1 MTDRVSRYPGIQA
14 HPELGARR
22 GGLGEKDFEELPP
35 MDLMDK
41 LASLAQRYEELNT
54 LLAQPGTL
62 EDMSLLQRYGREHA
76 ELEEVVNKYH
86 ELVENDKQIAE
97 AQEMYNGDEPEMR
110 DLAYEE
116 MERLKA
122 RKEQLLEEVKVS
134 LLPKDIM
141 DEKNAIVTIQ
151 GGAGGDEAALFAGEL
166 FRMYTRYAEGRRWKI
181 EILDINDTV
190 QGGIKDITFVVKGKG
205 AYNRMKYEGGTHRV
219 QRVPVTEANGRI
231 HTSTAKVIVLPE
243 ADDDIKIEI
252 KENDIRVDVYR
263 STGHG
268 GQSVNTTD
276 SAVRITH
283 LPTGLVVT
291 CQDEKSQLKNKL
303 KALTVLKARLWDLQ
317 EAQRQEELSKTR
329 RSQVQTGDRSEK
341 IRTYNFPQDR
351 VTDHRVGLTR
361 HNLPGVLN
369 GELDEFID
377 TLITVDQADKLQH
390 LFEEEVKVK

>member
-1 MTDRVSRYPGIQA
+1 
-14 HPELGARR
+14 
-22 GGLGEKDFEELPP
+22 
-35 MDLMDK
+35 MDLMDR

-54 LLAQPGTL
+54 LMAQPEVL
-62 EDMSLLQRYGREHA
+62 ADMSLLQRYGRERA
-76 ELEEVVNKYH
+76 ELEEVVQKYY
-86 ELVENDKQIAE
+86 ELAENDKQIAE
-97 AQEMYNGDEPEMR
+97 AQEMYEGDDPEIR
-110 DLAYEE
+110 DLAFEE
-116 MERLKA
+116 LERLKA
-122 RKEQLLEEVKVS
+122 RKEQLLQELKIA

-151 GGAGGDEAALFAGEL
+151 GGTGGEEAALFAAEL
-166 FRMYTRYAEGRRWKI
+166 FRMYSRYADNRHWKV
-181 EILDINDTV
+181 EILNSNETA
-190 QGGIKDITFVVKGKG
+190 QGGIKDITFLVRGKG
-205 AYNRMKYEGGTHRV
+205 AYRRLKYEGGTHRV

-243 ADDDIKIEI
+243 ADDDIAVEI
-252 KENDIRVDVYR
+252 KDSDIRVDVYR

-291 CQDEKSQLKNKL
+291 IQDEKSQLKNKA
-303 KALTVLKARLWDLQ
+303 KALSVLKSRLWDIE
-317 EAQRQEELSKTR
+317 EARRQEELSKER

-351 VTDHRVGLTR
+351 VTDHRIGLSR
-361 HNLPGVLN
+361 HNLQGVLN

-377 TLITVDQADKLQH
+377 NLITVDQANKLQH
-390 LFEEEVKVK
+390 LFETEEAKV

>member
-1 MTDRVSRYPGIQA
+1 
-14 HPELGARR
+14 
-22 GGLGEKDFEELPP
+22 

-41 LASLAQRYEELNT
+41 LASLAQRYEELNN
-54 LLAQPGTL
+54 LMAQPEVL
-62 EDMSLLQRYGREHA
+62 EDIPLLQRYGREHS
-76 ELEEVVNKYH
+76 ELEDVVQQYH
-86 ELVENDKQIAE
+86 QLVDTERQLAE
-97 AQEMYNGDEPEMR
+97 AREMYEGDEPEMR
-110 DLAYEE
+110 ELAFEE

-122 RKEQLLEEVKVS
+122 QKEHILEAIKIA
-134 LLPKDIM
+134 LLPKDSM

-151 GGAGGDEAALFAGEL
+151 AGAGGDEAALFAGEL
-166 FRMYTRYAEGRRWKI
+166 FRMYSRYADNRRWKI
-181 EILDINDTV
+181 AILDINETA
-190 QGGIKDITFVVKGKG
+190 QGGIKDITFVVTGKN
-205 AYNRMKYEGGTHRV
+205 AYGRLKYEGGTHRV
-219 QRVPVTEANGRI
+219 QRVPVTEASGRI

-243 ADDDIKIEI
+243 VDEDIDIDIKDT
-252 KENDIRVDVYR
+252 DIRVDVYR

-291 CQDEKSQLKNKL
+291 IQDEKSQLKNKL
-303 KALTVLKARLWDLQ
+303 KALSVLKSRLWDLE
-317 EAQRQEELSKTR
+317 EARRQEELSKSR

-351 VTDHRVGLTR
+351 VTDHRIGLTR

-377 TLITVDQADKLQH
+377 NLITVDQADKLQH
-390 LFEEEVKVK
+390 LFETEVAV

>member
-1 MTDRVSRYPGIQA
+1 
-14 HPELGARR
+14 
-22 GGLGEKDFEELPP
+22 

-54 LLAQPGTL
+54 LMAQRETL
-62 EDMSLLQRYGREHA
+62 DDIALLQRYGREHA

-86 ELVENDKQIAE
+86 MLVENDKQIAE

-110 DLAYEE
+110 ELAFEE
-116 MERLKA
+116 IERLKA
-122 RKEQLLEEVKVS
+122 AKEQLLEEVKVT
-134 LLPKDIM
+134 LLPKNII

-151 GGAGGDEAALFAGEL
+151 AGAGGDEAALFAGEL
-166 FRMYTRYAEGRRWKI
+166 LRMYSRYAEGRRWKV
-181 EILDINDTV
+181 EILDINETG

-205 AYNRMKYEGGTHRV
+205 AYNRLKYEGGTHRV

-243 ADDDIKIEI
+243 ADDDINIDI

-303 KALTVLKARLWDLQ
+303 KALTVLKARLWDLEEARRQ
-317 EAQRQEELSKTR
+317 EALSKTR
-329 RSQVQTGDRSEK
+329 RSQVQMGDRSEK

-351 VTDHRVGLTR
+351 VTDHRIGLSR

-377 TLITVDQADKLQH
+377 SLITVDQADKLQH

>member
-1 MTDRVSRYPGIQA
+1 
-14 HPELGARR
+14 
-22 GGLGEKDFEELPP
+22 

-54 LLAQPGTL
+54 LLAQPEVL
-62 EDMSLLQRYGREHA
+62 EDMPLLQRYGREHA
-76 ELEEVVNKYH
+76 ELEEVVGMYH
-86 ELVENDKQIAE
+86 KLVDNDQQIAE
-97 AQEMYNGDEPEMR
+97 TQEMYDSEPAMR
-110 DLAYEE
+110 ELALEE
-116 MERLKA
+116 IDHLKQNKD
-122 RKEQLLEEVKVS
+122 RLLEEVRIS

-141 DEKNAIVTIQ
+141 DEKNAIVSIQ
-151 GGAGGDEAALFAGEL
+151 AGAGGDEAALFAAEL
-166 FRMYTRYAEGRRWKI
+166 FRMYSRYAEGRRWKV
-181 EILDINDTV
+181 EILDGNDTG
-190 QGGIKDITFVVKGKG
+190 QGGIKDITFVVRGKS
-205 AYNRMKYEGGTHRV
+205 AYQRMKYEGGTHRV

-243 ADDDIKIEI
+243 ADDDIHIDI
-252 KENDIRVDVYR
+252 KDTDIRVDVYR

-291 CQDEKSQLKNKL
+291 CQDEKSQLKNKA
-303 KALTVLKARLWDLQ
+303 KALTVLKARLWDLE
-317 EAQRQEELSKTR
+317 EAHRQEELSKSR
-329 RSQVQTGDRSEK
+329 RSQVQMGDRSEK

-351 VTDHRVGLTR
+351 VTDHRIGLSR

-377 TLITVDQADKLQH
+377 NLITVDQANKLQN
-390 LFEEEVKVK
+390 LFTEEVKV

>member
-1 MTDRVSRYPGIQA
+1 MVGGTGDRFK
-14 HPELGARR
+14 ELIH
-22 GGLGEKDFEELPP
+22 

-54 LLAQPGTL
+54 LMAQPEVL
-62 EDMSLLQRYGREHA
+62 DDIPLLQRYGREHA
-76 ELEEVVNKYH
+76 ELEDVVNKYH
-86 ELVENDKQIAE
+86 EIVDNDQQINE
-97 AQEMYNGDEPEMR
+97 AREMYEGDDLEMR
-110 DLAYEE
+110 DLAFEE

-122 RKEQLLEEVKVS
+122 RKEHLLEEVKLS
-134 LLPKDIM
+134 LIPTDII
-141 DEKNAIVTIQ
+141 DDKNTIVTIQ

-166 FRMYTRYAEGRRWKI
+166 FRMYTRYAEGRRWKN
-181 EILDINDTV
+181 EILDINETG

-205 AYNRMKYEGGTHRV
+205 AYQRLKYEGGTHRV

-243 ADDDIKIEI
+243 ADEDIQIDI

-283 LPTGLVVT
+283 IPTGLVVT

-303 KALTVLKARLWDLQ
+303 KALTVLKARLWDIE
-317 EAQRQEELSKTR
+317 EARRQEELSKTR

-351 VTDHRVGLTR
+351 VTDHRIGLTR

-377 TLITVDQADKLQH
+377 TLITVDQADKLQN
-390 LFEEEVKVK
+390 LFTEEARVK

>member
-1 MTDRVSRYPGIQA
+1 
-14 HPELGARR
+14 
-22 GGLGEKDFEELPP
+22 
-35 MDLMDK
+35 MDLMDR

-54 LLAQPGTL
+54 LMAQPEVL
-62 EDMSLLQRYGREHA
+62 ADMSLLQRYGRERA
-76 ELEEVVNKYH
+76 ELEEVVQKYY
-86 ELVENDKQIAE
+86 ELAENDKRIAE
-97 AQEMYNGDEPEMR
+97 AQEMYEGD
-110 DLAYEE
+110 DLEIRELAFEE
-116 MERLKA
+116 LERLKA
-122 RKEQLLEEVKVS
+122 RKEQLLQELKIA

-151 GGAGGDEAALFAGEL
+151 AGTGGEEAALFAAEL
-166 FRMYTRYAEGRRWKI
+166 FRMYSRYADNRRWKV
-181 EILDINDTV
+181 EILNSNETA
-190 QGGIKDITFVVKGKG
+190 QGGIKDITFLVRGKG
-205 AYNRMKYEGGTHRV
+205 AYRRLKYEGGTHRV

-243 ADDDIKIEI
+243 ADDDITVEI
-252 KENDIRVDVYR
+252 KDSDIRVDVYR

-291 CQDEKSQLKNKL
+291 IQDEKSQLKNKA
-303 KALTVLKARLWDLQ
+303 KALSVLKSRLWDLE
-317 EAQRQEELSKTR
+317 EARRQEELSKER

-351 VTDHRVGLTR
+351 VTDHRIGLSR
-361 HNLPGVLN
+361 HNLQGVLN

-377 TLITVDQADKLQH
+377 NLITVDQANKLQH
-390 LFEEEVKVK
+390 LFETEEAKV

>member
-1 MTDRVSRYPGIQA
+1 
-14 HPELGARR
+14 
-22 GGLGEKDFEELPP
+22 

-41 LASLAQRYEELNT
+41 LAALARRYEELNT
-54 LLAQPGTL
+54 LMAQPEVL
-62 EDMSLLQRYGREHA
+62 EDVQQLQRYGREHS
-76 ELEEVVNKYH
+76 ELEEVVHTYNAI
-86 ELVENDKQIAE
+86 VDTDAQIAE
-97 AQEMYNGDEPEMR
+97 TQELYDSEEGEMR
-110 DLAYEE
+110 DLAFEE
-116 MERLKA
+116 LENLK
-122 RKEQLLEEVKVS
+122 RRREQLIEEVKVA

-166 FRMYTRYAEGRRWKI
+166 FRMYTRYADSRRWKI
-181 EILDINDTV
+181 EVMDANETE

-205 AYNRMKYEGGTHRV
+205 AYSRMKYEGGTHRV

-243 ADDDIKIEI
+243 ADEDTEIEI
-252 KENDIRVDVYR
+252 KENEIRVDVYR

-283 LPTGLVVT
+283 LPSGLVVT
-291 CQDEKSQLKNKL
+291 CQDEKSQLKNKQ

-317 EAQRQEELSKTR
+317 EAKRQEELSKNR

-351 VTDHRVGLTR
+351 VTDHRIGLTR
-361 HNLPGVLN
+361 HNLPGVMN
-369 GELDEFID
+369 GNIDEFID
-377 TLITVDQADKLQH
+377 SLIAVDQADKLQTM
-390 LFEEEVKVK
+390 FVS

>member
-1 MTDRVSRYPGIQA
+1 
-14 HPELGARR
+14 
-22 GGLGEKDFEELPP
+22 
-35 MDLMDK
+35 MDK
-41 LASLAQRYEELNT
+41 LESLAQRYEELNH
-54 LLAQPGTL
+54 LMAQSEVIEDLA
-62 EDMSLLQRYGREHA
+62 LLQRYGKEHA
-76 ELEEVVNKYH
+76 ELEDVVNKYN
-86 ELVENDKQIAE
+86 EIVATDKQLAE
-97 AQEMYNGDEPEMR
+97 AKEMYESEDGELR

-116 MERLKA
+116 MEQLKA
-122 RKEQLLEEVKVS
+122 HNETLLEEVKVA

-166 FRMYTRYAEGRRWKI
+166 FRMYSRYAEDHRWKT
-181 EILDINDTV
+181 EVMDINDTE
-190 QGGIKDITFVVKGKG
+190 QGGIKDVTFVIKGKG
-205 AYNRMKYEGGTHRV
+205 AYSRMKYEGGTHRV

-243 ADDDIKIEI
+243 ADDDLEIEVR
-252 KENDIRVDVYR
+252 EQDLRVDVYR

-283 LPTGLVVT
+283 LPSGLVVT

-303 KALTVLKARLWDLQ
+303 KALTVLKSRLWDLEQ
-317 EAQRQEELSKTR
+317 ARRQEELSKSR

-351 VTDHRVGLTR
+351 VTDHRIGLTR
-361 HNLPGVLN
+361 HNLPGIMN
-369 GELDEFID
+369 GDLDEFTD
-377 TLITVDQADKLQH
+377 NLIAVDQADKLQSM
-390 LFEEEVKVK
+390 VQ

>member
-1 MTDRVSRYPGIQA
+1 
-14 HPELGARR
+14 
-22 GGLGEKDFEELPP
+22 

-41 LASLAQRYEELNT
+41 LATLAERYEELNN
-54 LLAQPGTL
+54 LMAQPEVL
-62 EDMSLLQRYGREHA
+62 SDIELLQQYGKEHA
-76 ELEEVVNKYH
+76 ELEDVVGKYN
-86 ELVENDKQIAE
+86 ELTATDKEIAE
-97 AQEMYNGDEPEMR
+97 TQEMADSEEGEMR

-116 MERLKA
+116 LERLKEN
-122 RKEQLLEEVKVS
+122 KEKLLEEVKIA

-166 FRMYTRYAEGRRWKI
+166 FRMYSRYADRHRWKT
-181 EILDINDTV
+181 EILDINETE
-190 QGGIKDITFVVKGKG
+190 QGGIKDVTFVVRGKG
-205 AYNRMKYEGGTHRV
+205 AYSRMKYEGGTHRV
-219 QRVPVTEANGRI
+219 QRVPTTESNGRI

-243 ADDDIKIEI
+243 ADDDINIEI
-252 KENDIRVDVYR
+252 KDNDIRVDVYR

-291 CQDEKSQLKNKL
+291 CQDEKSQLKNKA
-303 KALTVLKARLWDLQ
+303 KALGVLKARLWDIE
-317 EAQRQEELSKTR
+317 EAKRQAELSKNR

-351 VTDHRVGLTR
+351 VTDHRIGFTR
-361 HNLPGVLN
+361 HNLPGVMD
-369 GELDEFID
+369 GDLDEFLD
-377 TLITVDQADKLQH
+377 NLIAVDQADKLQNMFQH
-390 LFEEEVKVK
+390 AS